1 MESSL
6 GEVGVGGGACDAAGR
21 RRRSTAADLGGAG
34 QVLAKDGGVVVRGLL
49 QLEQGQRGECE
60 G

>member
-6 GEVGVGGGACDAAGR
+6 GQVGVCGGTCDAATRGW
-21 RRRSTAADLGGAG
+21 RSTAADLGGAG
-34 QVLAKDGGVVVRGLL
+34 QVLAEDRGVVVRGLL